1 MTVPKYKDEGYQ
13 LHVNILT
20 TFNIAVQVIL
30 KAVDPKLKSKFCD
43 RHIFLTKDNPKIFIG
58 RSTKRDARLAA
69 GAKNGWFDSAVMSR
83 NHAKIVYLPANNSV
97 ALVDVGSLHGT
108 YINDKSINKMQF
120 RRLHQN
126 DRIRFGIPIQKGPK
140 ERPVVFKVPD
150 SSDGED
156 ETSDIDE
163 AIETSVS
170 LLQKAG
176 MTLDGPQG
184 IGAIDLTGE
193 EHTDLPDAD
202 PEVTMEVPEVSTP
215 EGKEPDELQNR
226 QPSVRW
232 SVEAEELEGNEDTFS
247 QESDSSSDFESHDED
262 SAESIAAGE
271 EVGNSDWDEK
281 DSWKCSDALHVDASP
296 PIPEADGRG
305 NLIEV
310 LGDATSH
317 LQTSSG
323 RESDTLPPLVITQ
336 TAQPG
341 DVHLPS
347 LFDAIP
353 SSSYQ
358 SPHLGQNIS
367 TESLGA
373 KSGKAEYFE
382 AREHNRRVCFGPE
395 ENKENGFPTS
405 FQQLDIAME
414 SSTPYPK
421 HGNVLTTG
429 LLESCTRDSATSA
442 LLASGEKFLRTP
454 VDELVEMPPK
464 EDYLDDT
471 SAYTYELSKRG
482 AELVEDVQP
491 PETVNF
497 ATGGRKDKPVSDSSP
512 EYSESAP
519 RTVQRS
525 SKRKS
530 DAISELLP
538 NETEP
543 SSSQTIAE
551 PSMRPTEFALNSA
564 TQPPDVPRVESSSM
578 DSADQRPAKRF
589 RRVAEAVGY
598 AALGGIAVMSALI
611 ATAPSL

>member
-1 MTVPKYKDEGYQ
+1 
-13 LHVNILT
+13 
-20 TFNIAVQVIL
+20 
-30 KAVDPKLKSKFCD
+30 
-43 RHIFLTKDNPKIFIG
+43 
-58 RSTKRDARLAA
+58 
-69 GAKNGWFDSAVMSR
+69 
-83 NHAKIVYLPANNSV
+83 
-97 ALVDVGSLHGT
+97 
-108 YINDKSINKMQF
+108 MQF

-126 DRIRFGIPIQKGPK
+126 DRIRFGIPIQKGSEIFPPCEMRVSLCHGSQDPK

-170 LLQKAG
+170 LIQKAG
-176 MTLDGPQG
+176 VTLDNPPD

-202 PEVTMEVPEVSTP
+202 AEVTIEVPEVFIP
-215 EGKEPDELQNR
+215 EDKEPNELQNR

-232 SVEAEELEGNEDTFS
+232 SVEAEELEGNDDTFS
-247 QESDSSSDFESHDED
+247 PVSDSSSNFESHDED

-271 EVGNSDWDEK
+271 EVENTDWDGK

-296 PIPEADGRG
+296 PIPETDGRS

-317 LQTSSG
+317 LQTSSD

-336 TAQPG
+336 TAQPS

-358 SPHLGQNIS
+358 SPHLSQKIS

-395 ENKENGFPTS
+395 ENKENDFPTS

-414 SSTPYPK
+414 NSTPYPK
-421 HGNVLTTG
+421 HANILTAG
-429 LLESCTRDSATSA
+429 LLNSCTSDSATSA

-454 VDELVEMPPK
+454 VDKFVEMPSK

-491 PETVNF
+491 RETMNF
-497 ATGGRKDKPVSDSSP
+497 ATGGRKDKPVSDSNP
-512 EYSESAP
+512 EYSASAP

-543 SSSQTIAE
+543 SSSQTVAE
-551 PSMRPTEFALNSA
+551 PSMRPTEPALNNA
-564 TQPPDVPRVESSSM
+564 TQSVDVLQVEPSST
-578 DSADQRPAKRF
+578 DSVHHRPAKRF

-611 ATAPSL
+611 VTAPAL